1 MAGSTSRRPARCSA
15 TTDGLPE
22 RAKVNRNTI
31 WAGIALAVTA
41 FWCWPAGQAFAQGRA
56 ARVIEADRII
66 AVVNN
71 EVVTLHELRS
81 RVMTVERQLR
91 QQGTQLPPR
100 DVLERHILERIIV
113 DRVQLQFARETGLRI
128 DDAQLD
134 QTLARIAEGSR
145 MGMAQFRASIERDGI
160 SWMKFREDIRDE
172 IVISR
177 LREREVDSKIV
188 VSEGE
193 IDNFLESSGAM
204 GSEEFNLAHILL
216 RVPEQA
222 KPEQLSRL
230 QARAEEIIAQLRR
243 GADFAQLA
251 ASYSDAPD
259 GLSGGMMG
267 WRPLERLPALFAEAV
282 PKLKPG
288 EVSEVLRSP
297 AGYHILKLID
307 RRGGAIKAQP
317 VEQTRARHI
326 LVKTSELVSEAEAKR
341 RLVALKERI
350 THGADFAELA
360 RLHSND
366 LSAAKGG
373 DLGWLNPGATV
384 PEFEQAMNRLK
395 PGEVGEPVQSPFGW
409 HLIQVLERRMDVSQE
424 QVRQRARQALR
435 ERKADEA
442 YQDWLRQMRDQA
454 YVEYRLEDNR

>member
-1 MAGSTSRRPARCSA
+1 MTIRKGVPVSGKSVCAR
-15 TTDGLPE
+15 LF
-22 RAKVNRNTI
+22 
-31 WAGIALAVTA
+31 LAVA
-41 FWCWPAGQAFAQGRA
+41 VLFSLPCSLALAQGRA
-56 ARVIEADRII
+56 PRVIEADRII
-66 AVVNN
+66 AVVNDEVITLN
-71 EVVTLHELRS
+71 ELTAR
-81 RVMTVERQLR
+81 MATVERQLR
-91 QQGTQLPPR
+91 QQGTQMPPR
-100 DVLERHILERIIV
+100 DVLEKHILERMIL
-113 DRVQLQFARETGLRI
+113 DRVQFQLARETGMRI

-134 QTLARIAEGSR
+134 QTLARIAESNR
-145 MGMAQFRASIERDGI
+145 MGLAELRASLERDGI
-160 SWMKFREDIRDE
+160 SWAKFREDIRGE
-172 IVISR
+172 VVVGR

-193 IDNFLESSGAM
+193 IDNFLATAGMA
-204 GSEEFNLAHILL
+204 GNEEYNLAHILL

-222 KPEQLSRL
+222 KPEQLARL
-230 QARAEEIIAQLRR
+230 QARAEEIISQLRR
-243 GADFAQLA
+243 GADFAQMA

-259 GLSGGMMG
+259 GLSGGAMG
-267 WRPLERLPALFAEAV
+267 WRSLERLPTLFAEAV

-297 AGYHILKLID
+297 AGYHIFKLLD

-326 LVKTSELVSEAEAKR
+326 LIKTSELVSETEARR
-341 RLVALKERI
+341 RLVALKERL

-373 DLGWLNPGATV
+373 DLGWLNPGDTV
-384 PEFEQAMNRLK
+384 PEFERAMNSLK

-409 HLIQVLERRMDVSQE
+409 HLIQVMERRMDISQE
-424 QVRQRARQALR
+424 RVRQSARQTIR
-435 ERKADEA
+435 DRKADEA
-442 YQDWLRQMRDQA
+442 YQDWLRQIRDRA

>member
-1 MAGSTSRRPARCSA
+1 MAGSTSLPPITRSA
-15 TTDGLPE
+15 TTDDCNEGE
-22 RAKVNRNTI
+22 GVTRNSI
-31 WAGIALAVTA
+31 CAAIVLALSAL
-41 FWCWPAGQAFAQGRA
+41 CGWPDGQAFAQGRP
-56 ARVIEADRII
+56 ARVIEADRIV

-71 EVVTLHELRS
+71 EVITLNELRD
-81 RVMTVERQLR
+81 RMAQVERQLR

-100 DVLERHILERIIV
+100 DVLEKHILEKLIV
-113 DRVQLQFARETGLRI
+113 DRVQLQFAKETGLRI
-128 DDAQLD
+128 DDAQLE
-134 QTLARIAEGSR
+134 QALARIAEGNR
-145 MGMAQFRASIERDGI
+145 MGMAQFRASLEQDGI
-160 SWMKFREDIRDE
+160 AWGKFREDIRNE
-172 IVISR
+172 IAISR
-177 LREREVDSKIV
+177 LREREVDSKIT

-193 IDNFLESSGAM
+193 IDNLLENAGAI
-204 GSEEFNLAHILL
+204 GAEEYSLAHILL

-222 KPEQLSRL
+222 KPEQLARL
-230 QARAEEIIAQLRR
+230 QARAEDIIAQLRR

-259 GLSGGMMG
+259 GLSGGLMG
-267 WRPLERLPALFAEAV
+267 WRPLERLPALFAEIA
-282 PKLKPG
+282 PRLKPG

-297 AGYHILKLID
+297 AGYHILKLLD

-317 VEQTRARHI
+317 VEQTHARHI
-326 LVKTSELVSEAEAKR
+326 LIKTSELVSEAEAKR
-341 RLVALKERI
+341 RLTALKERA

-373 DLGWLNPGATV
+373 DLGWLNPGDTV

-424 QVRQRARQALR
+424 RVRQTARMALR

>member
-1 MAGSTSRRPARCSA
+1 MS
-15 TTDGLPE
+15 
-22 RAKVNRNTI
+22 
-31 WAGIALAVTA
+31 
-41 FWCWPAGQAFAQGRA
+41 
-56 ARVIEADRII
+56 
-66 AVVNN
+66 
-71 EVVTLHELRS
+71 
-81 RVMTVERQLR
+81 TVERQLR
-91 QQGTQLPPR
+91 QQGTQMPPR
-100 DVLERHILERIIV
+100 DVLEKHILERMIL
-113 DRVQLQFARETGLRI
+113 DRVQFQLARETGMRI

-134 QTLARIAEGSR
+134 QTIARIAESNRIGV
-145 MGMAQFRASIERDGI
+145 AQLRASLERDGI
-160 SWMKFREDIRDE
+160 SWSKFREDIRGE
-172 IVISR
+172 IVVGR

-193 IDNFLESSGAM
+193 IDNFLATAGMA
-204 GSEEFNLAHILL
+204 GNEEYNLAHILL

-222 KPEQLSRL
+222 KPEQLARL
-230 QARAEEIIAQLRR
+230 QARAEEIISQLRR
-243 GADFAQLA
+243 GADFAQMA

-259 GLSGGMMG
+259 GLSGGAMG
-267 WRPLERLPALFAEAV
+267 WRSLERLPTLFAEAV

-297 AGYHILKLID
+297 AGYHIFKLLD

-326 LVKTSELVSEAEAKR
+326 LIKTSELVSEAEARR
-341 RLVALKERI
+341 RLVALKERL

-373 DLGWLNPGATV
+373 DLGWLNPGDTV
-384 PEFEQAMNRLK
+384 PEFERAMNSLK

-409 HLIQVLERRMDVSQE
+409 HLIQVMERRMDISQE
-424 QVRQRARQALR
+424 RVRQSARQTIR
-435 ERKADEA
+435 DRKADEA
-442 YQDWLRQMRDQA
+442 YQDWLRQIRDRA

>member
-1 MAGSTSRRPARCSA
+1 MTAQKGVHVTRNSICAGS
-15 TTDGLPE
+15 L
-22 RAKVNRNTI
+22 
-31 WAGIALAVTA
+31 LAVTL
-41 FWCWPAGQAFAQGRA
+41 FWLLPEAPALAQGRA
-56 ARVIEADRII
+56 APAIEADRII
-66 AVVNN
+66 AVVND
-71 EVVTLHELRS
+71 EVITSHELRA
-81 RVMTVERQLR
+81 RVANVERQLR
-91 QQGTQLPPR
+91 QQGTQVPPR
-100 DVLERHILERIIV
+100 DVLEKHILERLIV
-113 DRVQLQFARETGLRI
+113 DRVQIQFARETGLVV

-134 QTLARIAEGSR
+134 QTLVRIAEGNR
-145 MGMAQFRASIERDGI
+145 MGLAQFRASLEGDGL
-160 SWMKFREDIRDE
+160 SWAKFREDIRAE
-172 IVISR
+172 ITIGR
-177 LREREVDSKIV
+177 LREREVESKIV

-193 IDNFLESSGAM
+193 IDNYLATAGAI
-204 GSEEFNLAHILL
+204 GSEEFSLAHILL

-222 KPEQLSRL
+222 RPEQLARL
-230 QARAEEIIAQLRR
+230 QARAEDLVAQIRR
-243 GADFAQLA
+243 GADFGQLA

-259 GLSGGMMG
+259 GLSGGAMG
-267 WRPLERLPALFAEAV
+267 WRPLNRLPTLFAEVV

-297 AGYHILKLID
+297 AGYHILKLLD

-326 LVKTSELVSEAEAKR
+326 LLKTSELVSETQARR

-350 THGADFAELA
+350 AHGADFAELA

-373 DLGWLNPGATV
+373 DLGWLSPGDTV

-409 HLIQVLERRMDVSQE
+409 HLIQVVERRMDISQE
-424 QVRQRARQALR
+424 RVRQTARQALR

-442 YQDWLRQMRDQA
+442 YQDWLRQMRDRA
-454 YVEYRLEDNR
+454 YVEYRLEENR

>member
-1 MAGSTSRRPARCSA
+1 MIEKKGAGLRRKAFCA
-15 TTDGLPE
+15 MLC
-22 RAKVNRNTI
+22 
-31 WAGIALAVTA
+31 GIAAACCSLTA
-41 FWCWPAGQAFAQGRA
+41 QPAWAQARA
-56 ARVIEADRII
+56 SKVVEADRII

-81 RVMTVERQLR
+81 RIASVVHQLR
-91 QQGTQLPPR
+91 RQGTQLPPP
-100 DVLERHILERIIV
+100 DVLEKHILERMIV
-113 DRVQLQFARETGLRI
+113 DRVQIQFAKETGMQV

-134 QTLARIAEGSR
+134 QALARIAEGSR
-145 MGMAQFRASIERDGI
+145 MSLAQFRASLEQDGI
-160 SWMKFREDIRDE
+160 PWIKFREDIRSE
-172 IVISR
+172 MIIGR
-177 LREREVDSKIV
+177 LREREVDSRIV
-188 VSEGE
+188 VSDGE
-193 IDNFLESSGAM
+193 IDNFLASAGEM

-222 KPEQLSRL
+222 RPEQLARL
-230 QARAEEIIAQLRR
+230 QARAEEILGQLKR

-251 ASYSDAPD
+251 ASHSDAPD

-267 WRPLERLPALFAEAV
+267 WRPLERLPTLFAEEV

-288 EVSEVLRSP
+288 EVSAVLRSP
-297 AGYHILKLID
+297 AGFHILKLID

-326 LVKTSELVSEAEAKR
+326 LVKTSELVSEAEARR
-341 RLVALKERI
+341 RLVTLKERI
-350 THGADFAELA
+350 AHGADFAELA

-366 LSAAKGG
+366 LSAARGG
-373 DLGWLNPGATV
+373 DLGWMNPGDTV

-395 PGEVGEPVQSPFGW
+395 PGEVGEPVQSTFGW

-424 QVRQRARQALR
+424 RVRQSARQILR

-442 YQDWLRQMRDQA
+442 YQDWLRQMRDRA

>member
-1 MAGSTSRRPARCSA
+1 MTIRKGVPVGGKSVCAR
-15 TTDGLPE
+15 LF
-22 RAKVNRNTI
+22 
-31 WAGIALAVTA
+31 LAVA
-41 FWCWPAGQAFAQGRA
+41 VLFSLSCSLALAQGRA
-56 ARVIEADRII
+56 PRVIEADRII
-66 AVVNN
+66 AVVNDEVITLN
-71 EVVTLHELRS
+71 ELTAR
-81 RVMTVERQLR
+81 MATVERQLR
-91 QQGTQLPPR
+91 QQGTQMPPR
-100 DVLERHILERIIV
+100 DVLEKHILERMIL
-113 DRVQLQFARETGLRI
+113 DRVQHQLARDTGMRI

-134 QTLARIAEGSR
+134 QTIARIAESNR
-145 MGMAQFRASIERDGI
+145 MGLAQLRASLERDGI
-160 SWMKFREDIRDE
+160 SWAKFREDIRGE
-172 IVISR
+172 IVIGR

-193 IDNFLESSGAM
+193 IDNFLATASMAGN
-204 GSEEFNLAHILL
+204 EEYNLAHILL

-222 KPEQLSRL
+222 KPEQLARL
-230 QARAEEIIAQLRR
+230 QARAEEIISQLRR
-243 GADFAQLA
+243 GADFAQMA

-259 GLSGGMMG
+259 GLSGGAMG
-267 WRPLERLPALFAEAV
+267 WRSLERLPTLFAEAV

-297 AGYHILKLID
+297 AGYHIVKLLD

-326 LVKTSELVSEAEAKR
+326 LIKTSELVSEAEARR
-341 RLVALKERI
+341 RLVALKERL

-373 DLGWLNPGATV
+373 DLGWLNPGDTV
-384 PEFEQAMNRLK
+384 PEFERAMKSLK

-409 HLIQVLERRMDVSQE
+409 HLIQVMERRMDISQE
-424 QVRQRARQALR
+424 RVRLSARQAIR
-435 ERKADEA
+435 DRKADEA
-442 YQDWLRQMRDQA
+442 YQDWLRQIRDRA

>member
-1 MAGSTSRRPARCSA
+1 MTIRKGVPVGGKSVCAR
-15 TTDGLPE
+15 LF
-22 RAKVNRNTI
+22 
-31 WAGIALAVTA
+31 LAVA
-41 FWCWPAGQAFAQGRA
+41 VLFSLSCSLALAQGRA
-56 ARVIEADRII
+56 PRVIEADRII
-66 AVVNN
+66 AVVNDEVITLN
-71 EVVTLHELRS
+71 ELTAR
-81 RVMTVERQLR
+81 MATVERQLR
-91 QQGTQLPPR
+91 QQGTQMPPR
-100 DVLERHILERIIV
+100 DVLEKHILERMIL
-113 DRVQLQFARETGLRI
+113 DRVQFQLARETGMRI

-134 QTLARIAEGSR
+134 QTIARIAESNR
-145 MGMAQFRASIERDGI
+145 MGLAQLRASLERDGI
-160 SWMKFREDIRDE
+160 SWSKFREDIRGE
-172 IVISR
+172 IVVGR

-193 IDNFLESSGAM
+193 IDNFLATAGMA
-204 GSEEFNLAHILL
+204 GNEEYNLAHILL

-222 KPEQLSRL
+222 KPEQLARL
-230 QARAEEIIAQLRR
+230 QARAEEIISQLRR
-243 GADFAQLA
+243 GADFAQMA

-259 GLSGGMMG
+259 GLSGGAMG
-267 WRPLERLPALFAEAV
+267 WRSLERLPTLFAEAV

-297 AGYHILKLID
+297 AGYHIVKLLD

-326 LVKTSELVSEAEAKR
+326 LIKTSELVSEAEARR
-341 RLVALKERI
+341 RLVALKERL

-373 DLGWLNPGATV
+373 DLGWLNPGDTV
-384 PEFEQAMNRLK
+384 PEFERAMKSLK

-409 HLIQVLERRMDVSQE
+409 HLIQVMERRMDISQE
-424 QVRQRARQALR
+424 RVRLSARQAIR
-435 ERKADEA
+435 DRKADEA
-442 YQDWLRQMRDQA
+442 YQDWLRQIRDRA